1 MSMCKIICVTNR
13 HLAGDH
19 LIQQIETIANSGV
32 DGIIL
37 REKDLKES
45 EYESLARQ
53 VKKICDDAG
62 LPLYLHTYR
71 DVAKRLGITR
81 LHLPLS
87 QFLQMT
93 AEEKKE
99 FTEIGVSTHSP
110 EEAEKAQQAGA
121 AYVTAGHV
129 FATDCKKGLAPRGI
143 FFLENVCNS
152 VQIPVYAIGG
162 ISPENADSCIKAG
175 ASGICLMSSLMV
187 AEKQEVVQI
196 VRSLFSAQPAQI
208 LLPKQDV

>member
-1 MSMCKIICVTNR
+1 MCKIICVTNR
-13 HLAGDH
+13 HLAGEH
-19 LIQQIETIANSGV
+19 FIQQIETIANSGV

-87 QFLQMT
+87 QF
-93 AEEKKE
+93 
-99 FTEIGVSTHSP
+99 
-110 EEAEKAQQAGA
+110 
-121 AYVTAGHV
+121 
-129 FATDCKKGLAPRGI
+129 CR
-143 FFLENVCNS
+143 
-152 VQIPVYAIGG
+152 
-162 ISPENADSCIKAG
+162 
-175 ASGICLMSSLMV
+175 
-187 AEKQEVVQI
+187 
-196 VRSLFSAQPAQI
+196 
-208 LLPKQDV
+208 